1 MSTFSTANLN
11 AGDSLVVYNPYD
23 KQYALYSVLS
33 MSDAQTANL
42 ASLKGKENILTT
54 LTERSAVN
62 EAGEPVTV
70 HVLHQTRKWTGNK
83 MVYVPPVSEVQVVK
97 HFVKGAPGVDPH
109 GYMEALQGACETLDG
124 IKVPETFKSPTGGA
138 LEAIHAVQ
146 PGEVEGVVEQVQH
159 LLEQR
164 LVTSLAAYETASSII
179 EPLAAE
185 EQERVDHFLGRV
197 EASGYK
203 PGKFVHLETEIPHA
217 YHLSLHFND
226 ILMVSTDDGWEYIQA
241 KSGSKTHVSV
251 RNLDTGEPET
261 LYVKAEHE
269 EGYNG
274 YGCDSS
280 EERAQCAFEYHYRM
294 GVHIVRAD
302 GSEDKVHEYTVIPCS
317 DPALMVEHRG
327 TTAWQYGNLYTL
339 CNELDA
345 IEAGVDYELFDIL
358 RLRAK
363 AIDLVSENGNLY
375 RFRALKDYL
384 KKVTPKPL
392 DAHMGEVQ
400 RTVNGF
406 AEMLKVIAA
415 ANV

>member
-1 MSTFSTANLN
+1 MSTFSTENLN

-42 ASLKGKENILTT
+42 ASPKSKENILTT
-54 LTERSAVN
+54 LTEHAEVD
-62 EAGEPVTV
+62 EAGEPATV
-70 HVLHQTRKWTGNK
+70 HVLHQTRKWTGSK
-83 MVYVPPVSEVQVVK
+83 MAYVPPVSTVQVAK
-97 HFVKGAPGVDPH
+97 HFVKDTPGVDPH
-109 GYMEALQGACETLDG
+109 GYMEALQGACETLDD
-124 IKVPETFKSPTGGA
+124 IKVPETLKSPAGGA
-138 LEAIHAVQ
+138 LEAVHAVQ
-146 PGEVEGVVEQVQH
+146 PGEVESVVEQVQH

-185 EQERVDHFLGRV
+185 EQERVDHFLERV
-197 EASGYK
+197 EESGYK
-203 PGKFVHLETEIPHA
+203 PGKFVHLETEIPPA
-217 YHLSLHFND
+217 YHLSLHLND
-226 ILMVSTDDGWEYIQA
+226 ILMISTDDGWEYIQA
-241 KSGSKTHVSV
+241 KSGSKTHISV

-274 YGCDSS
+274 YGCDTS
-280 EERAQCAFEYHYRM
+280 EERAQCTFEYHYRM
-294 GVHIVRAD
+294 GVYIVRTD
-302 GSEDKVHEYTVIPCS
+302 GSEDKVHEYTVIPCN

-375 RFRALKDYL
+375 RFRVLKDYL

-392 DAHMGEVQ
+392 DVHMGEVL
-400 RTVNGF
+400 RIFNDF
-406 AEMLKVIAA
+406 AEMLKVIAS
-415 ANV
+415 ANM

>member
-1 MSTFSTANLN
+1 MSTFSTENLN

-42 ASLKGKENILTT
+42 ASPKSKENILTT
-54 LTERSAVN
+54 LTEHAEVD

-70 HVLHQTRKWTGNK
+70 HVLHQTRKWTGSK
-83 MVYVPPVSEVQVVK
+83 MAYVPPVSTVQVAK
-97 HFVKGAPGVDPH
+97 HFVKDTPGVDPH
-109 GYMEALQGACETLDG
+109 GYMEALQGACETLDD
-124 IKVPETFKSPTGGA
+124 IKVPETLKSPAGGA
-138 LEAIHAVQ
+138 LEAVHAVQ
-146 PGEVEGVVEQVQH
+146 PGEVESVVEQVQH

-185 EQERVDHFLGRV
+185 EQERVDHFLERV
-197 EASGYK
+197 EESGYK
-203 PGKFVHLETEIPHA
+203 PGKFVHLETEIPPA
-217 YHLSLHFND
+217 YHLSLHLND
-226 ILMVSTDDGWEYIQA
+226 ILMISTDDGWEYIQA
-241 KSGSKTHVSV
+241 KSGSKTHISV

-274 YGCDSS
+274 YGCDTS
-280 EERAQCAFEYHYRM
+280 EERAQCTFEYHYRM
-294 GVHIVRAD
+294 GVYIVRTD
-302 GSEDKVHEYTVIPCS
+302 GSEDKVHEYTVIPCN

-375 RFRALKDYL
+375 RFRVLKDYL

-392 DAHMGEVQ
+392 DVHMGEVQ
-400 RTVNGF
+400 RVVNDF
-406 AEMLKVIAA
+406 AEMLEVIAS
-415 ANV
+415 ANM

>member
-42 ASLKGKENILTT
+42 SSAAGKENILTT
-54 LTERSAVN
+54 LTERSEVN

-70 HVLHQTRKWTGNK
+70 HVLHQTRKWTGSK
-83 MVYVPPVSEVQVVK
+83 MAYVPPVTEVQVVK
-97 HFVKGAPGVDPH
+97 HFAKDALDVDPH
-109 GYMEALQGACETLDG
+109 GYIEALQGARETLDD
-124 IKVPETFKSPTGGA
+124 IKVPETLKSPAGGA
-138 LEAIHAVQ
+138 LGAIHTVQ
-146 PGEVEGVVEQVQH
+146 CSEVESVVEQVRH

-179 EPLAAE
+179 EPLVAE

-197 EASGYK
+197 EASGYE

-217 YHLSLHFND
+217 YHLSLHLND
-226 ILMVSTDDGWEYIQA
+226 ILMISTDDGWEYIQA
-241 KSGSKTHVSV
+241 KAGSKTHVSV

-274 YGCDSS
+274 YGCDTS

-302 GSEDKVHEYTVIPCS
+302 GSEDKVQEYTVIPCN

-345 IEAGVDYELFDIL
+345 IESGVDYELFDIL

-363 AIDLVSENGNLY
+363 AIDLVSENGNLH
-375 RFRALKDYL
+375 RFRVLMDYL

-392 DAHMGEVQ
+392 DVHMGEVQ
-400 RTVNGF
+400 RIVNDFTV
-406 AEMLKVIAA
+406 MLKVIAS
-415 ANV
+415 ANM

>member
-1 MSTFSTANLN
+1 MTS
-11 AGDSLVVYNPYD
+11 
-23 KQYALYSVLS
+23 
-33 MSDAQTANL
+33 
-42 ASLKGKENILTT
+42 
-54 LTERSAVN
+54 
-62 EAGEPVTV
+62 
-70 HVLHQTRKWTGNK
+70 
-83 MVYVPPVSEVQVVK
+83 
-97 HFVKGAPGVDPH
+97 
-109 GYMEALQGACETLDG
+109 
-124 IKVPETFKSPTGGA
+124 KVPETIKSPAGGA
-138 LEAIHAVQ
+138 LGAIYTVQ
-146 PGEVEGVVEQVQH
+146 PSEVESVVEQVQH

-185 EQERVDHFLGRV
+185 EQERVDHFLERV

-217 YHLSLHFND
+217 YHLSLHLND
-226 ILMVSTDDGWEYIQA
+226 ILMISTDDGWEYIQA
-241 KSGSKTHVSV
+241 KSGSKTHISV

-280 EERAQCAFEYHYRM
+280 EERAQCTFEYHYRM
-294 GVHIVRAD
+294 GVYIVRAD
-302 GSEDKVHEYTVIPCS
+302 GSEDKVHEYTVIPCN

-375 RFRALKDYL
+375 RFRVLKDYL

-400 RTVNGF
+400 RIVNDF
-406 AEMLKVIAA
+406 AGMLKVIAS
-415 ANV
+415 ANM

>member
-1 MSTFSTANLN
+1 MSTFTTGNLN
-11 AGDSLVVYNPYD
+11 PGDLIVIYNPYD
-23 KQYALYSVLS
+23 SQYALHTVLS
-33 MSDAQTANL
+33 MSDEHTANL
-42 ASLKGKENILTT
+42 TSPSDKENILTT
-54 LTERSAVN
+54 LTEQAAVN
-62 EAGEPVTV
+62 EAGESVTV

-124 IKVPETFKSPTGGA
+124 IKVPETFKSPAGGA
-138 LEAIHAVQ
+138 LGVIHAVQ
-146 PGEVEGVVEQVQH
+146 PSELESVVEQVQH

-185 EQERVDHFLGRV
+185 EHERVDHFLGRV

-241 KSGSKTHVSV
+241 KSGSKTHISV
-251 RNLDTGEPET
+251 RNLDTSEPET

-269 EGYNG
+269 EGYSG
-274 YGCDSS
+274 YGCDTN
-280 EERAQCAFEYHYRM
+280 EERAQCTFEYHYRM
-294 GVHIVRAD
+294 GVYIVRAD
-302 GSEDKVHEYTVIPCS
+302 GSEDKVHEYTVIPS
-317 DPALMVEHRG
+317 NDPALMVEHRG
-327 TTAWQYGNLYTL
+327 TTSWQYGNLFNL

-375 RFRALKDYL
+375 RFRVLKDYL
-384 KKVTPKPL
+384 KKVTHKPL

-406 AEMLKVIAA
+406 AEMLMVIAS

>member
-1 MSTFSTANLN
+1 MSTFTTGNLN
-11 AGDSLVVYNPYD
+11 PGDLIVIYNPYD
-23 KQYALYSVLS
+23 SQYALHTVLS
-33 MSDAQTANL
+33 MSDEHTANL
-42 ASLKGKENILTT
+42 TSPSDKENILTT
-54 LTERSAVN
+54 LTEQAAVN
-62 EAGEPVTV
+62 EAGESVTV

-124 IKVPETFKSPTGGA
+124 IKVPETFKSPAGGA

-241 KSGSKTHVSV
+241 KSGSKTHISV
-251 RNLDTGEPET
+251 RNLDTSEPET

-269 EGYNG
+269 EGYSG
-274 YGCDSS
+274 YGCDTS
-280 EERAQCAFEYHYRM
+280 EERAQCTFEYHYRM
-294 GVHIVRAD
+294 GVYIVRAD
-302 GSEDKVHEYTVIPCS
+302 GSEDKVHEYTVIPCN

-327 TTAWQYGNLYTL
+327 TTSWQYGNLFNL

-375 RFRALKDYL
+375 RFRVLKDYL
-384 KKVTPKPL
+384 KKVTHKPL
-392 DAHMGEVQ
+392 DAHMG
-400 RTVNGF
+400 RF
-406 AEMLKVIAA
+406 SKLLMALLRC
-415 ANV
+415 

>member
-11 AGDSLVVYNPYD
+11 AGDSLVIYNPYD
-23 KQYALYSVLS
+23 KQYALYDVLS
-33 MSDAQTANL
+33 LSDAQTANL
-42 ASLKGKENILTT
+42 ASLKSKENVLTT
-54 LTERSAVN
+54 LTEHAEVVEGDEKRI
-62 EAGEPVTV
+62 V
-70 HVLHQTRKWTGNK
+70 HQLHQTYKWTGSK
-83 MVYVPPVSEVQVVK
+83 MTYVPPVSEVQVVK
-97 HFVKGAPGVDPH
+97 HFVKDAPGVDPH
-109 GYMEALQGACETLDG
+109 TYIAALQGARETLDD
-124 IKVPETFKSPTGGA
+124 IKVPETLKSPAGGA
-138 LEAIHAVQ
+138 LGAIHTVQ
-146 PGEVEGVVEQVQH
+146 PGEVESVIEQVQH

-197 EASGYK
+197 EESEYK

-217 YHLSLHFND
+217 YHLSLHLND

-274 YGCDSS
+274 YGCDTS
-280 EERAQCAFEYHYRM
+280 EERAQCTFEYHYRM

-302 GSEDKVHEYTVIPCS
+302 GSEDKVQEYTVIPCN

-327 TTAWQYGNLYTL
+327 TTAWQYGSLYTL

-375 RFRALKDYL
+375 RFRILKDYL

-392 DAHMGEVQ
+392 DVHMGEVQ
-400 RTVNGF
+400 RIVNDF
-406 AEMLKVIAA
+406 TEMLKVTAS

>member
-1 MSTFSTANLN
+1 MSTFTTGNLN
-11 AGDSLVVYNPYD
+11 PGDFIVIYNPYD
-23 KQYALYSVLS
+23 SQYALHTVLS
-33 MSDAQTANL
+33 MSDEHTANL
-42 ASLKGKENILTT
+42 TSPSGKENILTT
-54 LTERSAVN
+54 LTEHAEVD
-62 EAGEPVTV
+62 EVGEPVTV
-70 HVLHQTRKWTGNK
+70 HMLHQTRKWTGDK
-83 MVYVPPVSEVQVVK
+83 MVYVPPVSEVRVVK
-97 HFVKGAPGVDPH
+97 HFVKYAPGVDPH
-109 GYMEALQGACETLDG
+109 GYMEALQGACETLDD
-124 IKVPETFKSPTGGA
+124 IKVPETLKSPAGGA
-138 LEAIHAVQ
+138 LGAIHAVQ
-146 PGEVEGVVEQVQH
+146 PGEVESVVEQVQH

-185 EQERVDHFLGRV
+185 ERERVDHFQGRV

-217 YHLSLHFND
+217 YHLSLHLND

-241 KSGSKTHVSV
+241 KSGSKTHISV
-251 RNLDTGEPET
+251 RNLGEPET

-280 EERAQCAFEYHYRM
+280 EERAQCTFEYHYRM
-294 GVHIVRAD
+294 GVYIVRAD

-327 TTAWQYGNLYTL
+327 TTSWQYGNLYTL

-375 RFRALKDYL
+375 L
-384 KKVTPKPL
+384 KKVAPKPL

-400 RTVNGF
+400 RIVNGF
-406 AEMLKVIAA
+406 AEMLKVIAS